1 MRTAEKIN
9 ILLVKRVFEQY
20 GGSERVVLNLLSRL
34 PDERFTVNVVLLK
47 NASAGTSELERQI
60 TSAGHPYDVLQWKDK
75 TSFITIPRELDDL
88 CKRRRIDLIHS
99 HDPRSNLVA
108 MLLRRRRRIPAVAS
122 IHGWVRTP
130 WWVRAFEF
138 LDFLTL
144 FFFDG
149 VITISN
155 SQRDFLLRRGI
166 KPEKVRRIYNV
177 SDHMRRGT
185 ESLSKIE
192 AKRRLGLG
200 PDTLVVGSAGRL
212 CREKGLQ
219 DLLSAFSILAQEYPS
234 LRLLLV
240 GEGYMKER
248 MMRRA
253 REMGIADRV
262 VFTGFMI
269 DVSLAYQAIDIYV
282 CPSIVEWGLSLSV
295 QEAITYKLP
304 VIATDAGGLPELV
317 RDNETGYIVP
327 AGDSSTMSE
336 RIKVFIQDP
345 VLAKRFAE
353 KAFLNYRLAFSLNN
367 MIRLTR
373 NFYLDVIK

>member
-1 MRTAEKIN
+1 M
-9 ILLVKRVFEQY
+9 
-20 GGSERVVLNLLSRL
+20 VLNLLSRL
-34 PDERFTVNVVLLK
+34 PDDRFTVNVVLLK
-47 NASAGTSELERQI
+47 NASSGTSELERQI
-60 TSAGHPYDVLQWKDK
+60 TSAGHTYDVLQWKDK

-108 MLLRRRRRIPAVAS
+108 MLLRRRRRIPVVAS

-144 FFFDG
+144 FFLDG

-177 SDHMRRGT
+177 SDHMHGGT

-219 DLLSAFSILAQEYPS
+219 DLLNAFSILAREYPS
-234 LRLLLV
+234 LRLLLA

-248 MMRRA
+248 MMRQS

-336 RIKVFIQDP
+336 RIKIFIEDP

-353 KAFLNYRLAFSLNN
+353 KAFLNYGLAFSLNN
-367 MIRLTR
+367 MIKSTR
-373 NFYLDVIK
+373 DFYLDIIK

>member
-1 MRTAEKIN
+1 MRTTEKIN

-20 GGSERVVLNLLSRL
+20 GGSERVVLNLLSRI
-34 PDERFTVNVVLLK
+34 PDDRFTVNVVLLK
-47 NASAGTSELERQI
+47 NASSGTSELERQI
-60 TSAGHPYDVLQWKDK
+60 ASAGHPYDVLQWKDK
-75 TSFITIPRELDDL
+75 TSFITISRELDDL

-144 FFFDG
+144 FFLDG

-177 SDHMRRGT
+177 SDLMHGGT
-185 ESLSKIE
+185 ESLSKTE

-219 DLLSAFSILAQEYPS
+219 DLLSAFSILAREHPS
-234 LRLLLV
+234 LRLLLA
-240 GEGYMKER
+240 GEGYMKDR
-248 MMRRA
+248 MMRQS

-304 VIATDAGGLPELV
+304 VIATDAGGLPELI

-336 RIKVFIQDP
+336 RIKVFIKDP

-367 MIRLTR
+367 MIESTR
-373 NFYLDVIK
+373 DFYIDTIK